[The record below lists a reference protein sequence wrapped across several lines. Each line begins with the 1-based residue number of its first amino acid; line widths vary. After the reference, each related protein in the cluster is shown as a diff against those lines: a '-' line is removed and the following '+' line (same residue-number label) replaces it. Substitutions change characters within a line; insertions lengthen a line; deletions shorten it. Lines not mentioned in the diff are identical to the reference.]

1 VDRVLGD
8 SKQLT
13 CKELN
18 EYVQGHPDILA
29 CFSRNKTRYRT
40 ATSKVVDAKK
50 RLEDQLINLKV
61 LK

>member
-1 VDRVLGD
+1 MDRVVGE

-18 EYVQGHPDILA
+18 EYVKGYPDIHA
-29 CFSRNKTRYRT
+29 CFSRNRTRYRT
-40 ATSKVVDAKK
+40 ASSKVVDAKK
-50 RLEDQLINLKV
+50 RLEDRLINLKV